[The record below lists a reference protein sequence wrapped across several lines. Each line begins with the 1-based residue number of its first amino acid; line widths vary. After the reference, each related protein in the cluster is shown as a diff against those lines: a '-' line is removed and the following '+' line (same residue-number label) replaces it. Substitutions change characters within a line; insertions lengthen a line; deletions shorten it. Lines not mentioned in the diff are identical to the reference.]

1 MVRVLHVIRSCT
13 QRSDSKLENCTV
25 MALMHFKF
33 PFVLL
38 PNIHMLWVMQGRG
51 LRFLTRAAVGRSSSR
66 GIAPMAPMARS
77 DIRSQINAP
86 DRQAAQSGAKGA
98 LTAVSARGIDPFD
111 AETTAIGS
119 PPTIG
124 SWFGAVADPDTVG
137 ALEPESGAIGIPA
150 AQPGAIN
157 GGGSEPSRL
166 CR

>member
-1 MVRVLHVIRSCT
+1 
-13 QRSDSKLENCTV
+13 

-38 PNIHMLWVMQGRG
+38 PNIHMLCMMQGRG
-51 LRFLTRAAVGRSSSR
+51 LRFLTRAAVGRSSR
-66 GIAPMAPMARS
+66 GIAPMARS

-86 DRQAAQSGAKGA
+86 DRQAAQSVAKGA

-124 SWFGAVADPDTVG
+124 SWLGAVADPDTVG
-137 ALEPESGAIGIPA
+137 ALKPESGAIGIPA
-150 AQPGAIN
+150 AEIRAVNGPEPDSGAIGSPLSARPGAVN
-157 GGGSEPSRL
+157 GGGSEPSRP

>member
-1 MVRVLHVIRSCT
+1 
-13 QRSDSKLENCTV
+13 
-25 MALMHFKF
+25 MALKHFKF
-33 PFVLL
+33 SFVLL
-38 PNIHMLWVMQGRG
+38 PSTHMLWMMQGCG
-51 LRFLTRAAVGRSSSR
+51 LRFLTRAAVGRSSNR
-66 GIAPMAPMARS
+66 GVAPVARS
-77 DIRSQINAP
+77 DIRSQVNAP
-86 DRQAAQSGAKGA
+86 DRPAAQSVAKGA